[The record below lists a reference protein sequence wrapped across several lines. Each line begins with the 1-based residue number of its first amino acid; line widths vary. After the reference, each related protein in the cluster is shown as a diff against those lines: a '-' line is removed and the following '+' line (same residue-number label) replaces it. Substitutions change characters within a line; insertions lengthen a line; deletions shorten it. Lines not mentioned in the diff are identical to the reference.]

1 MFFNFGFGDTEE
13 VIFEQYVGNALVNS
27 QRLALPSVLLQQ
39 QFMQACQEAHNQSQ
53 PIKIRMYKFVP
64 IFDNFENKTKN
75 ILNDI
80 TYQTWSE

>member
-1 MFFNFGFGDTEE
+1 MFFDFGLGNTEE
-13 VIFEQYVGNALVNS
+13 IVFEQYVGNALVNS
-27 QRLALPSVLLQQ
+27 QRLALPSILLQQ
-39 QFMQACQEAHNQSQ
+39 QFVQACQEAYKQSQ
-53 PIKIRMYKFVP
+53 PIKIRMYKFVS

>member
-1 MFFNFGFGDTEE
+1 MFFNFDFGDIEE
-13 VIFEQYVGNALVNS
+13 VIFEQYIGNALVNT

-39 QFMQACQEAHNQSQ
+39 QFMQACQEVHQLNQPS
-53 PIKIRMYKFVP
+53 KIRMYKFVS
-64 IFDNFENKTKN
+64 IFDNFENKIKN

>member
-1 MFFNFGFGDTEE
+1 MFFDFGLGNTEE
-13 VIFEQYVGNALVNS
+13 IIFEQYVGNALVNS
-27 QRLALPSVLLQQ
+27 QRLALPSILLQQ
-39 QFMQACQEAHNQSQ
+39 QFLQACQEAYKQSQ
-53 PIKIRMYKFVP
+53 PIKIRMYKFVS